1 MTRTVVFR
9 RVCGLGAAALF
20 VTVLPAG
27 AAQGPPMNPD
37 APARAFASTFEVV
50 LRAAVISGGQKLAKQ
65 ASAVVPEAVLAVTE
79 QPIVRG
85 VKLDGWGFFFDVQ
98 APNVQT
104 TVMVLNMVDQQAR
117 RSRPVS
123 SEGPT
128 GPVDADPMARGLA
141 APGGADRAYSSFVRE
156 SLIDAILD
164 SSAVLPLGP
173 DDHLTIAASGIDQPG
188 ANLLYQS
195 RKLMLTIKGSDL
207 QEFRQGKL
215 TRDDA
220 RARIVEGRF

>member
-1 MTRTVVFR
+1 MNGLRITR
-9 RVCGLGAAALF
+9 RVCGLSAVALLLA
-20 VTVLPAG
+20 VPTWAEQTPSPA
-27 AAQGPPMNPD
+27 PD
-37 APARAFASTFEVV
+37 VSTRPAVSTYEMV
-50 LRAAVISGGQKLAKQ
+50 LRIAVVSGGQKLAQQ
-65 ASAVVPEAVLAVTE
+65 ASSAVPEAVLALTE

-85 VKLDGWGFFFDVQ
+85 IQLAWGGSGFFFDVQ

-104 TVMVLNMVDQQAR
+104 TVMVLDMVDAQAR

-123 SEGPT
+123 DGSGP
-128 GPVDADPMARGLA
+128 ADTEPRARGLA
-141 APGGADRAYSSFVRE
+141 APGGADRAYSNFVRE
-156 SLIDAILD
+156 ALIDAMLD

-207 QEFRQGKL
+207 LDLRQGKI
-215 TRDDA
+215 TREQA
-220 RARIVEGRF
+220 KARIVEGRF